1 MSVPFGTANNSKL
14 LKKKS
19 TVYQAGWIQES
30 IRPHCSLD
38 TNNLIFHEKGTG
50 SKFYLCL
57 SVMGMK
63 NFDNQ
68 FHSFLV
74 KIPRF
79 VIS

>member
-38 TNNLIFHEKGTG
+38 SLFHEKGTG

-63 NFDNQ
+63 NYYNQ

-79 VIS
+79 LIS